1 MWLGGVFDPDVFSLD
16 EANAIPEDSYLDE
29 EEELCAQ
36 VEAQDIVL
44 SLLLKTLKAKHP
56 DTYHLLYQA
65 GMEASDTVR
74 EGDGEYG
81 HCLAD
86 NIDSLFD
93 KN

>member
-1 MWLGGVFDPDVFSLD
+1 MRSPW
-16 EANAIPEDSYLDE
+16 
-29 EEELCAQ
+29 ELCAQ

-44 SLLLKTLKAKHP
+44 NLLLKTLKAKHP

-65 GMEASDTVR
+65 GMEASDAVR
-74 EGDGEYG
+74 GKYAEGDEEYG